1 MIKKIIMRK
10 IVKHIMATIILVAIA
25 FQSYSQGCV
34 AIRSTGA
41 SCSIEKPGSDS
52 GSWVFSANYRYFR
65 SFRHFKGKEEQKE
78 RLVQNTEVI
87 NYTNSL
93 DLSITKNLNNRWSV
107 SLNFPLLAISRSSL
121 YEHGLVNGVYVKKER
136 HSTHSYGLGD
146 VRFAAYRWLIDPLK
160 HTKINVQAGLGI
172 KFATG
177 DYNYK
182 DYWYNVGVGGKKEL
196 RTVDQ
201 SMQLGDG
208 GTGFTTELNAYY
220 MPSPKLNI
228 YANTYYLINPR
239 NVNGTRTYRE
249 TLSPAIANE
258 DIMSVPDQYMARVGA
273 SYNFL
278 RVQGLS
284 VSAGG
289 RIEGI
294 PVYDLVGGS
303 DAFRRPGYVISV
315 EPGVGYAGKKTTWYL
330 NVPVALS
337 RNRTQSVTDK
347 EMSKTTGIFRQG
359 DAAFADYSINVG
371 CAVRF

>member
-1 MIKKIIMRK
+1 MRK
-10 IVKHIMATIILVAIA
+10 MLKHIIATIILTAIA

-34 AIRSTGA
+34 AIRSNGS
-41 SCSIEKPGSDS
+41 SCSIQKPGSDS
-52 GSWVFSANYRYFR
+52 GSWLFSANYRYFK

-87 NYTNSL
+87 NYSNSL
-93 DLSITKNLNNRWSV
+93 DLSIAKRLNSRWTLSI
-107 SLNFPLLAISRSSL
+107 NFPLLANTRSSL
-121 YEHGLVNGVYVKKER
+121 YEHGLVNGTYIKKDR

-146 VRFAAYRWLIDPLK
+146 VRFAAYRWLIDPQK
-160 HTKINVQAGLGI
+160 HTKINVQAGLGV

-201 SMQLGDG
+201 SIQLGDG

-220 MPSPKLNI
+220 MPSPTLNI

-249 TLSPAIANE
+249 TLSPALINE

-284 VSAGG
+284 VSGG
-289 RIEGI
+289 ARIEGI

-303 DAFRRPGYVISV
+303 DAFRRPGYVIAV
-315 EPGVGYAGKKTTWYL
+315 EPGVGYNGKKTSWYL

-347 EMSKTTGIFRQG
+347 EMSKTTGTFRQG
-359 DAAFADYSINVG
+359 DAAFADYSINLG

>member
-1 MIKKIIMRK
+1 MRK
-10 IVKHIMATIILVAIA
+10 IFKHIIATIILIAIA
-25 FQSYSQGCV
+25 FQSFSQGCV
-34 AIRSTGA
+34 AIRSTGS
-41 SCSIEKPGSDS
+41 SCSIQKPGSDS
-52 GSWVFSANYRYFR
+52 GSWLFSANYRYFR

-78 RLVQNTEVI
+78 RLIQNTEVI

-93 DLSITKNLNNRWSV
+93 DLSISKNLTNRWSL
-107 SLNFPLLAISRSSL
+107 SLNFPLLATTRSSL
-121 YEHGLVNGVYVKKER
+121 YEHGLVNGIYVKKER
-136 HSTHSYGLGD
+136 RSTHSYGLGD
-146 VRFAAYRWLIDPLK
+146 IRLAAYRWLIDPLK

-182 DYWYNVGVGGKKEL
+182 DYWYNVGPGGTKEL

-284 VSAGG
+284 VSGGG

-347 EMSKTTGIFRQG
+347 EMSKKTGTFRQG
-359 DAAFADYSINVG
+359 DAAFADYSINLG
-371 CAVRF
+371 CAVKF

>member
-1 MIKKIIMRK
+1 MKKIL
-10 IVKHIMATIILVAIA
+10 KHIIATIILAA
-25 FQSYSQGCV
+25 AALQSYSQGCV

-41 SCSIEKPGSDS
+41 SCSIQKPGTDS

-87 NYTNSL
+87 NYAHSL
-93 DLSITKNLNNRWSV
+93 DLSITRRLNNRWSL
-107 SLNFPLLAISRSSL
+107 SLNFPLLATSRSSL

-146 VRFAAYRWLIDPLK
+146 VRLAAYRWLIDPLK

-182 DYWYNVGVGGKKEL
+182 DYWYNVGVGGAKEL

-208 GTGFTTELNAYY
+208 GTGFTTELNAYF

-249 TLSPAIANE
+249 TLSPVIANE
-258 DIMSVPDQYMARVGA
+258 DIMSVPDQYMARLGA

-278 RVQGLS
+278 RVPGLS
-284 VSAGG
+284 VSGGG

-303 DAFRRPGYVISV
+303 DAFRRPGYVVSV

-330 NVPVALS
+330 NVPIALA

-347 EMSKTTGIFRQG
+347 EMSKKTGTFRQG
-359 DAAFADYSINVG
+359 DAAFADYSVNVG